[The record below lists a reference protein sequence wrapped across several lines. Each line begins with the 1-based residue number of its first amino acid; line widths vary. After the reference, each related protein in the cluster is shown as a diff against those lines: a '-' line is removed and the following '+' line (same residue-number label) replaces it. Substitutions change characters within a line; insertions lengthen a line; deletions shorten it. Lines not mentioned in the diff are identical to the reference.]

1 MLFALIILYVATL
14 LYLSVTDRFRN
25 YASLIG
31 LQGWVLFGIALLR
44 LHTINWG
51 ELTFV
56 LAETLIFKAVVVPA
70 MLFRIIRRTGVARV
84 HEHAVTGINS
94 LLLFLGG
101 LLVSA
106 GIAYSI
112 ADTTVN
118 VVFFAVALYAV
129 LCGLILITTHKR
141 IFSHLIGFLVIEN
154 GVFLFSLA
162 VGVEMPMLVNV
173 ATMLDILMSVLM
185 LGVFFSK
192 LGERIRDLTA
202 DELTKLRD

>member
-1 MLFALIILYVATL
+1 MLFALIIIYVVTL
-14 LYLSVTDRFRN
+14 VYLSITDRFRN
-25 YASLIG
+25 YASLICV
-31 LQGWVLFGIALLR
+31 QGWVLFGIAILQ
-44 LHTINWG
+44 LHAINWA

-56 LAETLIFKAVVVPA
+56 LAETLVFKAIVVPY
-70 MLFRIIRRTGVARV
+70 MLFNIIRKTGVARV
-84 HEHAVTGINS
+84 HENSVTGINS
-94 LLLFLGG
+94 LLLFVAG

-106 GIAYSI
+106 GIAYYI

-141 IFSHLIGFLVIEN
+141 IFSHLVGFLVIEN

-173 ATMLDILMSVLM
+173 AMMLDILMSVLM

-192 LGERIRDLTA
+192 LGERIRNLTS
-202 DELTKLRD
+202 DELTALKD

>member
-1 MLFALIILYVATL
+1 MLFALIILYVVTL
-14 LYLSVTDRFRN
+14 FYLSVTDRFRH
-25 YASLIG
+25 YASLIA
-31 LQGWVLFGIALLR
+31 LQGWILFGIALLR
-44 LHTINWG
+44 LHSIHWG
-51 ELTFV
+51 ELLFV
-56 LAETLIFKAVVVPA
+56 LAETLIFKALIVPY
-70 MLFRIIRRTGVARV
+70 MLRRIIRKTGVARV
-84 HEHAVTGINS
+84 HENSVTGVSS
-94 LLLFLGG
+94 LLLFVAG

-118 VVFFAVALYAV
+118 VVFFAVAVYAV

-162 VGVEMPMLVNV
+162 VGVEMPMLVSV
-173 ATMLDILMSVLM
+173 AMLLDILMSVLM

-192 LGERIRDLTA
+192 LGERIRNLTS
-202 DELTKLRD
+202 DELTLLKD

>member
-1 MLFALIILYVATL
+1 MLFALIIIYVVTL
-14 LYLSVTDRFRN
+14 FYLAVTDRFRH

-31 LQGWVLFGIALLR
+31 AQGWLLFGIAILQ
-44 LHTINWG
+44 LHAINWA

-56 LAETLIFKAVVVPA
+56 LAETLVFKAIVVPY
-70 MLFRIIRRTGVARV
+70 MLFRIIRKTGVARV
-84 HEHAVTGINS
+84 HENSVTGISS
-94 LLLFLGG
+94 LLLFVAG

-106 GIAYSI
+106 GIAYYI

-141 IFSHLIGFLVIEN
+141 IFSHLVGFLAIEN

-162 VGVEMPMLVNV
+162 VGVEMPMLVNI
-173 ATMLDILMSVLM
+173 AMLLDILMSVLM

-192 LGERIRDLTA
+192 LGERIRNLTS
-202 DELTKLRD
+202 DELTTLKD

>member
-1 MLFALIILYVATL
+1 MLFALIIVYVVTL
-14 LYLSVTDRFRN
+14 FYLAVTDRFRN
-25 YASLIG
+25 YATLIG
-31 LQGWVLFGIALLR
+31 LQGWVLFGIAILQ
-44 LHTINWG
+44 LHAIEWG

-56 LAETLIFKAVVVPA
+56 LAETLIFKAIVVPY

-84 HEHAVTGINS
+84 HEHSVTGVGS
-94 LLLFLGG
+94 LLLFVAG

-106 GIAYSI
+106 GIAYYI

-141 IFSHLIGFLVIEN
+141 IFSHLVGFLVIEN

-173 ATMLDILMSVLM
+173 AMLLDILMSVLM

-192 LGERIRDLTA
+192 LGERIRNLTS
-202 DELTKLRD
+202 DELTALKD

>member
-1 MLFALIILYVATL
+1 MLFALIILYVVTL
-14 LYLSVTDRFRN
+14 FYLAVTDRFRN
-25 YASLIG
+25 YATLIG

-44 LHTINWG
+44 LHAIDWE

-70 MLFRIIRRTGVARV
+70 MLFRIIRKTGVARV
-84 HEHAVTGINS
+84 HENAVTGINA
-94 LLLFLGG
+94 LLLFIAG

-106 GIAYSI
+106 GIAYYI

-141 IFSHLIGFLVIEN
+141 IFSHLVGFLVIEN

-192 LGERIRDLTA
+192 LGERIRDLTS
-202 DELTKLRD
+202 DELTKLKD

>member
-1 MLFALIILYVATL
+1 MLFALIIIYVVTL
-14 LYLSVTDRFRN
+14 VYLGITERFRN
-25 YASLIG
+25 YASLIM
-31 LQGWVLFGIALLR
+31 LQGWVLFGVAILR
-44 LHTINWG
+44 LHAIDWA

-56 LAETLIFKAVVVPA
+56 LAETLIFKAVVVPW
-70 MLFRIIRRTGVARV
+70 MLFNIIRKTGVARV
-84 HEHAVTGINS
+84 HENSVTGLNS
-94 LLLFLGG
+94 LLLFIAG

-106 GIAYSI
+106 GIAYYI

-118 VVFFAVALYAV
+118 VAFFAVALYAV

-141 IFSHLIGFLVIEN
+141 IFSHLVGFLVIEN

-173 ATMLDILMSVLM
+173 AMMLDILMSVLM

-192 LGERIRDLTA
+192 LGERIRNLTS
-202 DELTKLRD
+202 DELTTLKD

>member
-1 MLFALIILYVATL
+1 MLFALIIIYVVTL
-14 LYLSVTDRFRN
+14 VYLAITDRFRN
-25 YASLIG
+25 YASLIAI
-31 LQGWVLFGIALLR
+31 QGWVLFGIAILQ
-44 LHTINWG
+44 LHTINWA
-51 ELTFV
+51 EFTFV
-56 LAETLIFKAVVVPA
+56 LTETLVFKAIIVPR
-70 MLFRIIRRTGVARV
+70 MLFNIIRKTGVARV
-84 HEHAVTGINS
+84 HENSVTGLNS
-94 LLLFLGG
+94 LLLFVGG

-106 GIAYSI
+106 GMAYYI

-173 ATMLDILMSVLM
+173 AMLLDILMSVLM

-192 LGERIRDLTA
+192 LGERIRNLTS
-202 DELTKLRD
+202 DELTTLKD